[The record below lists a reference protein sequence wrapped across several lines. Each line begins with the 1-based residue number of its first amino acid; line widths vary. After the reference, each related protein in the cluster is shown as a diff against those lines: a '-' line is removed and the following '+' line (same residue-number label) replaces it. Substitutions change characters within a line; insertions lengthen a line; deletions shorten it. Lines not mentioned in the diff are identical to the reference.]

1 MKIEFFINIFIE
13 FFVKELEIVW
23 IGFYMKSFKCFE
35 FFIKFRLVLIC
46 VGCDIFVSRKLCGFF
61 GYVVIKGCNKCMK
74 SFEGGVGEKNYG
86 GFDVLLWELRNLEL
100 YKEVVKKIV
109 KCKIKIN
116 RERLEKEYGVCYL
129 VLLELEYFDFIRMI
143 IIDLMYN
150 LFLGIVKCMLI
161 LWKDSKILLFEYFNE
176 I

>member
-1 MKIEFFINIFIE
+1 M
-13 FFVKELEIVW
+13 
-23 IGFYMKSFKCFE
+23 
-35 FFIKFRLVLIC
+35 IC
-46 VGCDIFVSRKLCGFF
+46 VGCDIFVSRKLCGFL
-61 GYVVIKGCNKCMK
+61 GYFVIKGCNKCIK
-74 SFEGGVGEKNYG
+74 IFDGVVGEKNYG

>member
-1 MKIEFFINIFIE
+1 M
-13 FFVKELEIVW
+13 
-23 IGFYMKSFKCFE
+23 
-35 FFIKFRLVLIC
+35 
-46 VGCDIFVSRKLCGFF
+46 
-61 GYVVIKGCNKCMK
+61 
-74 SFEGGVGEKNYG
+74 
-86 GFDVLLWELRNLEL
+86 

>member
-1 MKIEFFINIFIE
+1 MVKLRIVLNIYNCGVFVNGKLCEF
-13 FFVKELEIVW
+13 L
-23 IGFYMKSFKCFE
+23 GY
-35 FFIKFRLVLIC
+35 FFIKGCYKC
-46 VGCDIFVSRKLCGFF
+46 VKIFD
-61 GYVVIKGCNKCMK
+61 
-74 SFEGGVGEKNYG
+74 GEKKYG